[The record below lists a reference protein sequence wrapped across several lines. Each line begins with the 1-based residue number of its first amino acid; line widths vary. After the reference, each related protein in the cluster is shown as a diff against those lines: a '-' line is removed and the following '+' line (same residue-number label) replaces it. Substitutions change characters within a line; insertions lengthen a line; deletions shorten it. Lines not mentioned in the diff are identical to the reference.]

1 MKRLI
6 GTIIL
11 QCFLLS
17 CVTSDDIKNAKT
29 KVDVATSEPQNL
41 HPCDVDSLCQNQ
53 YNKLLQTAYDLVENN
68 PDKITESLYL
78 AEKNLKDAKVKADEC
93 GKCLDRQIV
102 KWTVINKSSIEGYQS
117 SESLSKKYNDND
129 HKLRMRA
136 YKALCDVSNEPPQ

>member
-6 GTIIL
+6 ITIVL
-11 QCFLLS
+11 QFSLFS
-17 CVTSDDIKNAKT
+17 CITKKDVEEAKI
-29 KVDVATSEPQNL
+29 KVDTATFKPRNL
-41 HPCDVDSLCQNQ
+41 HPCEVDSLCQNQ

-78 AEKNLKDAKVKADEC
+78 AEKNIKDAKVKAEEC
-93 GKCLDRQIV
+93 GECLDRQVV

-129 HKLRMRA
+129 HKLRMGA
-136 YKALCDVSNEPPQ
+136 YKALRDVSNEPPQ